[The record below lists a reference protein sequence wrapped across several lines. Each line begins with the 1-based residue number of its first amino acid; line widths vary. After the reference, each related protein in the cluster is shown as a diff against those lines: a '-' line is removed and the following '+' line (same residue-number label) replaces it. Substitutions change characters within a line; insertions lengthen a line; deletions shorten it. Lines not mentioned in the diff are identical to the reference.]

1 MTLNQIREDLKDIK
15 YYYSRRKVFE
25 EGFQSTGRSEVIDKV
40 QDYNEVI
47 RSAPARMYDLYV
59 SLYVKNHTQESL
71 SDELGYT
78 PEYIQM
84 LNKQLLKFLQKEF
97 NLKGE

>member
-84 LNKQLLKFLQKEF
+84 LNKQLLKFLQKELS
-97 NLKGE
+97 LKGE